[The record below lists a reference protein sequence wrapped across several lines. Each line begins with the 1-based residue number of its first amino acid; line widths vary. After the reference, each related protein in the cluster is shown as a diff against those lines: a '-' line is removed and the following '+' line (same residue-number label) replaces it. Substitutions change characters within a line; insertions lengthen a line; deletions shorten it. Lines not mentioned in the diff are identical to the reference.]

1 MCPISTPP
9 RHCHCGLVE
18 NAARLKMELP
28 CTLLGEPLCLLLLP
42 TLQGGRVENINM
54 LCLAWCLKNFPPLE
68 LFSIRNVL
76 NSPDTVLPMVLSC
89 QGRSYSPPAP
99 PSAGPH
105 DLVIVHK
112 SVKENKRETLSGF
125 WASEHCHGLFG
136 SLCHQG

>member
-1 MCPISTPP
+1 
-9 RHCHCGLVE
+9 
-18 NAARLKMELP
+18 MELL

-42 TLQGGRVENINM
+42 TLQGGRVDNINVWAVPQE
-54 LCLAWCLKNFPPLE
+54 LTTFE

-105 DLVIVHK
+105 DLV
-112 SVKENKRETLSGF
+112 
-125 WASEHCHGLFG
+125 
-136 SLCHQG
+136 